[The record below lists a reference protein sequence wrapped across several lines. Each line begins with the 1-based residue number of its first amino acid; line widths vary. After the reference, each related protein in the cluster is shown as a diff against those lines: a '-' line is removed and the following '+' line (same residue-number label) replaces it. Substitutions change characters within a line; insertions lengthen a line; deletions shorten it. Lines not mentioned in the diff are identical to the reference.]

1 MQNYFSKKEK
11 RFKGCLIT
19 SVLSLGILV
28 LLGYCCQWIWPELDG
43 CHPLGKCLYL
53 WYFEKDRILV
63 LGQEPHSSF
72 SSPVGLIIPT
82 LDHAFEETIVDVN
95 HNKDWVILK
104 SLVKRDSLYRYYI
117 LDKSFD
123 DGTTVQRILNEYLH
137 SFPDAESFDEG
148 CRVRGID
155 LHFKTRDK
163 PRSRRKN
170 P

>member
-63 LGQEPHSSF
+63 LGQEPHRSF
-72 SSPVGLIIPT
+72 SSPVGQLIPT
-82 LDHAFEETIVDVN
+82 RDHTFEETVVDVDYDD
-95 HNKDWVILK
+95 DWVIIK
-104 SLVKRDSLYRYYI
+104 SFEKTDSLYRYYI
-117 LDKSFD
+117 IDKSFD
-123 DGTTVQRILNEYLH
+123 DGIPVQKILDEYLF
-137 SFPDAESFDEG
+137 SFTDVESFDEG
-148 CRVRGID
+148 CHSRGIN
-155 LHFKTRDK
+155 LQFGSH
-163 PRSRRKN
+163 P
-170 P
+170 